1 MEVEFNQRRY
11 FSYMSG
17 VSEADCA
24 LLYHIETDS
33 LTLYVPD
40 FDFKK
45 AIWTG
50 STLTP
55 DDAMVKY
62 NFDQVKYASSLE
74 KDLAEWAKSSSTPTI
89 YALHKSHLP
98 PVDHVIQKVNV
109 DTVSLLLAMNAAR
122 TIKDDHEI
130 ALIKKAIA
138 VSTAGHI
145 AVLRNISRMKN
156 EREIHGLFL
165 DTCISLGSFRQSY
178 GIIAGSGSNA
188 AILHYMTNDDTLEGK
203 ELVLL
208 DAGAEWNVYASD
220 VTRTFPRFGVWPSQQ
235 SKEIYSLVQKMQEEC
250 ISRIRPGVRFLDL
263 QVMAHSIAIE
273 GLLKLGILKTQ
284 GSATAEDIRK
294 SGASA
299 VFFPHGLGHHVGLEV
314 HDVSDRPTN
323 AAVAASMEYSNTH
336 PDMFTSNSQPATRLA
351 PLLAE
356 NLVVTVEP
364 GIYFSRVAIDFSKKG
379 QAAKFID
386 YDVLDKYMR
395 VGGVRI
401 EDDILV
407 TKNGYEN
414 LTHTPKGENAM
425 KIIREAMRER
435 GGVV

>member
-1 MEVEFNQRRY
+1 MRSSFYLWLNHSLIGNLLRR
-11 FSYMSG
+11 
-17 VSEADCA
+17 
-24 LLYHIETDS
+24 
-33 LTLYVPD
+33 
-40 FDFKK
+40 
-45 AIWTG
+45 
-50 STLTP
+50 
-55 DDAMVKY
+55 Y
-62 NFDQVKYASSLE
+62 NFDEVKYASSLE
-74 KDLAEWAKSSSTPTI
+74 NDLREWAGVTTSLASCSSEPTPTLH
-89 YALHKSHLP
+89 ALHKSHLP
-98 PVDHVIQKVNV
+98 PVDDVLQKVAV
-109 DTVSLLLAMNAAR
+109 DTLSLVPAMNAAR

-130 ALIKKAIA
+130 NLIKKAIA

-178 GIIAGSGSNA
+178 GIIAGSGANA
-188 AILHYMTNDDTLEGK
+188 AILHYMSNDDTLEGK

-220 VTRTFPRFGVWPSQQ
+220 ITRTFPRFGVWPSQE
-235 SKEIYSLVQKMQEEC
+235 SKDIYALVQKMQEEC

-273 GLLKLGILKTQ
+273 GLLRLGIIKAQ
-284 GSATAEDIRK
+284 GSGATVEEIRK
-294 SGASA
+294 AGVSA

-323 AAVAASMEYSNTH
+323 AAAVAASMEYPDTH
-336 PDMFTSNSQPATRLA
+336 PDMFPSTSQPATPLA

-356 NLVVTVEP
+356 GMVVTVEP
-364 GIYFSRVAIDFSKKG
+364 GIYFSRVAIEFSKKG
-379 QAAKFID
+379 QAAKYID
-386 YDVLDKYMR
+386 YDVLEKYMR

-414 LTHTPKGENAM
+414 LTHTPKGEKALT
-425 KIIREAMRER
+425 IIREAMRER
-435 GGVV
+435 KEIV